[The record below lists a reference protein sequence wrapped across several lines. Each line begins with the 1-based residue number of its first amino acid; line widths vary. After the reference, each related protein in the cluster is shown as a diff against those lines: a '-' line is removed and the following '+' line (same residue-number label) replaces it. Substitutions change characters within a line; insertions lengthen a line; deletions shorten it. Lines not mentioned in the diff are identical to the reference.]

1 MRKHFDFGS
10 LIIIMITFILFIVAL
25 FVKGFTQDLLLE
37 AGVLLISIKI
47 IMMAYKNSIVNKEI
61 SKNLQEIKQMISNKT
76 EGI

>member
-1 MRKHFDFGS
+1 MHKHFDIGS
-10 LIIIMITFILFIVAL
+10 LIIILITFILFIVAL

-47 IMMAYKNSIVNKEI
+47 IMMAYKNSIVNKKI